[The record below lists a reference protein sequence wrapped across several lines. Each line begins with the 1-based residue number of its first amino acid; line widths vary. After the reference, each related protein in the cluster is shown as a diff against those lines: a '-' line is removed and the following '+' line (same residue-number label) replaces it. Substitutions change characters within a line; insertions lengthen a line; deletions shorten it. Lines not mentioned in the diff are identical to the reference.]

1 MHPQLSCNS
10 ARRTRQAQQEGG
22 ENPIWQRA
30 LALVK
35 QCMGEVV
42 EGPLA
47 AVTPVALTPW
57 PIVVVPPRIDLQTL
71 APGALEGPLF
81 PAQRMDVGVT
91 LVDVEE
97 LMDVQQF
104 LATS

>member
-1 MHPQLSCNS
+1 MHPQLSCNA

-35 QCMGEVV
+35 QRMGEVV

-47 AVTPVALTPW
+47 VMPPVAHTPW
-57 PIVVVPPRIDLQTL
+57 PIVVVPPRIDIQTL

-81 PAQRMDVGVT
+81 PSQCMDVGVT

-97 LMDVQQF
+97 LVEV
-104 LATS
+104 